1 MGKHGMTRKAFLSG
15 PPRFLADRMLGKLV
29 RYLRIAGFDTLFLG
43 VGENPVDE
51 TRRSR
56 RILLTRNRAVA
67 GRCRALG
74 LACVL
79 VEENYPHGQTGEVV
93 KKLGARRHARP
104 FTRCVECNIRLE
116 DVRDKAEVKGWVPPF
131 VYRSQSAFRR
141 CRGCGRIFWD
151 ATHKRSMQR
160 LLASVFGEEA

>member
-1 MGKHGMTRKAFLSG
+1 MARKTAHQS

-43 VGENPVDE
+43 SGINPVDE
-51 TRRSR
+51 ARKSR

-67 GRCRALG
+67 GRCKALG

-104 FTRCVECNIRLE
+104 FTRCVVCNILLQ
-116 DVRDKAEVKGWVPPF
+116 DVQDKSDVKDWVPPF
-131 VYRSQSAFRR
+131 VYRSQNAFRR
-141 CRGCGRIFWD
+141 CPGCGRIFWD

-160 LLASVFGEEA
+160 LLASLFDEQE